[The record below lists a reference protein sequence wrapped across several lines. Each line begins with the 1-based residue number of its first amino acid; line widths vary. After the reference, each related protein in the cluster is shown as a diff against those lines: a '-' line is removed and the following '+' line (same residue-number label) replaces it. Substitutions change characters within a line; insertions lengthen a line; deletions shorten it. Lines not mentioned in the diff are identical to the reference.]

1 MSIRNK
7 GTKFLADF
15 MHDGTR
21 YRKAF
26 NTDAEAREWEASL
39 KKRLTLGQ
47 PTSDLLHGDKATGM
61 TVRELLDAT
70 YQSEW
75 RDTKNERHQ
84 LINMRQLENHF
95 GHDFPVGLINTESV
109 DGFIRSLEDRQL
121 SPATI
126 NSRLSTL
133 SKSLNFGYDRS
144 YITNR
149 PKVTRKKV
157 GNNARL
163 RFLTEEEEYEILE
176 ALDADGRTEFAEFV
190 RWSIDTGMRPIEA
203 RHLPQTAVRFDRG
216 LNSYIVDMRRTKN
229 GYPRT
234 IPLTDRAHRAFQAL
248 CTEPLPFARFT
259 EAHIRSNWKFVRE
272 ALGDT
277 DPEFVFYLTR
287 HTCASR
293 LVQRNI
299 ELYTVKEWMG
309 HKTYEMTMRY
319 AKLSPRN
326 MLDARNALQQ
336 AVH

>member
-1 MSIRNK
+1 
-7 GTKFLADF
+7 

-26 NTDAEAREWEASL
+26 PTDAEAREWEASMR
-39 KKRLTLGQ
+39 KRLTLGQ
-47 PTSDLLHGDKATGM
+47 PTSDLLHGEKATGM
-61 TVRELLDAT
+61 TIRELLEAT

-84 LINMRQLENHF
+84 LINMRQVENHF
-95 GHDFPVGLINTESV
+95 GYDYPAGLVNTEAV
-109 DGFIRSLEDRQL
+109 DGFIRSLEQRQL

-133 SKSLNFGYDRS
+133 SKAFNFGHDRN

-149 PKVTRKKV
+149 PKITRKKV

-163 RFLTEEEEYEILE
+163 RFLTEEEEADILDV
-176 ALDADGRTEFAEFV
+176 LDADGRTEFAEFV

-203 RHLPQTAVRFDRG
+203 RHLPQTAVRFDK
-216 LNSYIVDMRRTKN
+216 NMNKYIVDMRRTKN

-234 IPLTDRAHRAFQAL
+234 IPLTDRAHRAFLAL
-248 CTEPLPFARFT
+248 CDETFPFARFT
-259 EAHIRSNWKFVRE
+259 ESNIRSNWKFVRE
-272 ALGDT
+272 ALNET

-293 LVQRNI
+293 LVQRNV

-326 MLDARNALQQ
+326 MLDAVEALQQ
-336 AVH
+336 AS